1 MNAHAYARQSYAS
14 SAQAVKTPRNI
25 EFTILARVT
34 KNLQVNARKR
44 KSDFPN
50 FVQALEQNRQ
60 LWAIFAND
68 LADSGNQLSPDLKQ
82 NLTELADF
90 THRHTMRVLTQK
102 ASVKPLLEINASVL
116 RGLQD
121 GAKT

>member
-44 KSDFPN
+44 KTDFPN

-60 LWAIFAND
+60 LWTIFARD
-68 LADSGNQLSPDLKQ
+68 LADPDNQLTPDLKQ

-90 THRHTMRVLTQK
+90 THRHTMRILSHK

-121 GAKT
+121 GANT